1 MLQSTDRDGLSPA
14 GRMSPPRGGLWQP
27 GPKVGA
33 TVGWELVVIGAS
45 LLGFSVASRPLAGT
59 SITSA
64 MVFVGVGLLAG
75 IQALDLF
82 DAPSTGE
89 SVRVL
94 AEATLAFVLF
104 SDASRIDLRAL
115 RREYTVPAR
124 L

>member
-1 MLQSTDRDGLSPA
+1 M
-14 GRMSPPRGGLWQP
+14 
-27 GPKVGA
+27 
-33 TVGWELVVIGAS
+33 GWELVVIAAS
-45 LLGFSVASRPLAGT
+45 LLGFSVVSRLLAGT

-64 MVFVGVGLLAG
+64 IVFVGIGLIAG

-82 DAPSTGE
+82 DAPSTAE
-89 SVRVL
+89 SVKVL

-124 L
+124 LLGIGLPLTIVLGAIVASFIFQQL